1 MSQKWNLQDIRP
13 ADPKRRRPSQ
23 NSSSNT
29 DTSANL
35 NLANRPINQTSEARS
50 SDPVDTLI
58 ITDGNKKS
66 RKNTVVLALVLVLFI
81 GGIFGVS
88 VFVTK
93 TTLTIYPEVN
103 TPVVNA
109 QFVAYPERREGE
121 LSYEIMSLSENGEI
135 QVTATGQE
143 TVTEQAKGFIEII
156 KTTPGTE
163 RLIKN
168 TRFRSPDGKIFKIQE
183 SVVVPG
189 AIKDSTGTLVPG
201 TIRTAVFAD
210 QSGEEYNLSAETKFD
225 VPGFKDS
232 NLTELYNAIYAVN
245 REPFAGGFNGPRFII
260 DEQELAKKQQEL
272 QITLRDKLL
281 AKLSTENPADFVAF
295 PGAVAITYNSLPAVQ
310 HDGNLVII
318 REEAVLQI
326 PLFKQ
331 NELAGYIAQETIP
344 TYEREPVR
352 MTNAEDL
359 VFAYTVATTSSSN
372 IANAAALEFTLLGKP
387 EIVHNFDAEQLR
399 IDLAGKPLT
408 AITTVLTGHTGI
420 EKAEISG
427 KPFWRRT
434 FPENVKEIEIIE
446 ILEQK

>member
-23 NSSSNT
+23 NSSSST
-29 DTSANL
+29 DTSTNL
-35 NLANRPINQTSEARS
+35 NLANRPVNPTSEVRN

-66 RKNTVVLALVLVLFI
+66 RKNTVVLALVLILFI

-88 VFVTK
+88 FFVTK

-121 LSYEIMSLSENGEI
+121 LSYEIMSLSDNGEI

-189 AIKDSTGTLVPG
+189 AIKGPTGTLVPG

-210 QSGEEYNLSAETKFD
+210 QSGEEYNLTAETKFD

-245 REPFAGGFNGPRFII
+245 REPFTGGFNGPRFII

-281 AKLSTENPADFVAF
+281 AKLSTENPADFIAF

-326 PLFKQ
+326 PLFKHD
-331 NELAGYIAQETIP
+331 ELAGYIAEETIP

-352 MTNAEDL
+352 MTNAKDL
-359 VFAYTVATTSSSN
+359 IFAYTIATTSSSN

-387 EIVHNFDAEQLR
+387 EIVHNFDANQLR
-399 IDLAGKPLT
+399 TDLAGKPLT

-446 ILEQK
+446 VLEQK

>member
-13 ADPKRRRPSQ
+13 VDQSRKRASRSSTAPSPSASLNLAQ
-23 NSSSNT
+23 RQSNT
-29 DTSANL
+29 DSEST
-35 NLANRPINQTSEARS
+35 PDIQT
-50 SDPVDTLI
+50 DTI
-58 ITDGNKKS
+58 VISDGNKKS
-66 RKNTVVLALVLVLFI
+66 RKNTFLLIFVAIVFI
-81 GGIFGVS
+81 GGIFGFS
-88 VFVTK
+88 IFVTK
-93 TTLTIYPEVN
+93 TTLTVYPDAN

-109 QFVAYPERREGE
+109 EFTAYPERRDGQ
-121 LSYEIMSLSENGEI
+121 LSYEIMTISENGEI

-143 TVTEQAKGFIEII
+143 TVTEQATGYIEIV

-168 TRFRSPDGKIFKIQE
+168 TRFKSPDGKIFKIQE

-189 AIKDSTGTLVPG
+189 AIKDTAGTLVPG

-210 QSGEEYNLSAETKFD
+210 QSGDEYNLPAETKFD
-225 VPGFKDS
+225 IPGFKES

-245 REPFAGGFNGPRFII
+245 REPFTGGFNGPRFII
-260 DEQELAKKQQEL
+260 DEQELQKKQQEL

-281 AKLSTENPADFVAF
+281 SRLATENPANFFAF

-318 REEAVLQI
+318 REEAVLRI

-331 NELAGYIAQETIP
+331 ADLASYLAAETIP

-352 MTNAEDL
+352 ITNPADL
-359 VFAYTVATTSSSN
+359 VFSYTSATTSSSN
-372 IANAAALEFTLLGKP
+372 IDNVTALDFSILGKP
-387 EIVHNFDAEQLR
+387 QIVHTFDADKLKA
-399 IDLAGKPLT
+399 DLAGKPLT

-420 EKAEISG
+420 KRAEITS
-427 KPFWRRT
+427 KPFWKRS
-434 FPENVKEIEIIE
+434 FPETGSEIEIIE
-446 ILEQK
+446 VIQ